1 MRGSSSDD
9 IIFSGSKTA
18 PRAEKAEVS
27 LTFDNSDLN
36 NSIPHKIFTISR
48 VINRGSGENEY
59 FINGEPAKLKDIEEI
74 AMESGISKSSLAII
88 SQGTIQN
95 IAQATPED
103 RRFIFEEAA
112 GVSKYKSK
120 KDEAIRKLDKT
131 SDALNQVKAVTT
143 ELEKQLA
150 PLKRQADKAR
160 VYLEKRSELK
170 DVEIGLLVED
180 MSFFSKKI
188 NDLNFELEDVLK
200 TKEDL
205 VSRIDISEKE
215 LNQKTS
221 QKLKIENEVVSLTT
235 RLQEVSD
242 KLRDL
247 DVFNSQQNAKRKMI
261 ISGELAATNASKLS
275 AMKEELEELSQKLNQ
290 YRI

>member
-1 MRGSSSDD
+1 M
-9 IIFSGSKTA
+9 
-18 PRAEKAEVS
+18 
-27 LTFDNSDLN
+27 TFDNSDLN
-36 NSIPHKIFTISR
+36 NSIPHKIFTITR

-143 ELEKQLA
+143 ELEKQLV